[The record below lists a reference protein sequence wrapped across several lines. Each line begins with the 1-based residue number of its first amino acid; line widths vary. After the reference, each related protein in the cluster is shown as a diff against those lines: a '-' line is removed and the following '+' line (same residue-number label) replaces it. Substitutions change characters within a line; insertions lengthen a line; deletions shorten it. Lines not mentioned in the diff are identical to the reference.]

1 MPNKTIVFITNSYFP
16 SGQAY
21 SKRALNLSRTFRECG
36 YSVKIIADC
45 TKEHLENGQGI
56 YDGFEYFIVG
66 DNSKAGRYLKNKRNS
81 LALLKRITETEN
93 VSAILIS
100 GGTYDRFVEV
110 FKLSRQK
117 GIPLLLEICEWY
129 DIKSFKLGELDLRY
143 RKFNSCMNSSYKK
156 ADGIIAISRYLEDYF
171 FEYNSNVIRIPSL
184 AGREDFV
191 KGEKTES
198 EKIVLI
204 HAGTSVG
211 KQHKEMFKAILQ
223 ALASFGDNCPFEYR
237 IFGSD
242 RKTILENIDFDE
254 ELINSLGDSV
264 KIFGKIPQSEVLKQ
278 YLQADYSI
286 FVRPDRRSSHAG
298 FPTKLSESLCAGT
311 PVIANN
317 TGDIGLYLKDGE
329 NGFIIKDGTET
340 SVRSVLDRI
349 LAVDGVRRAEMRICA
364 RETAEKSFLYTEYID
379 SVKELLDKTV

>member
-1 MPNKTIVFITNSYFP
+1 MSYKTIVFITNSYFP

-21 SKRALNLSRTFRECG
+21 SKRALNLSRIFRDCG

-56 YDGFEYFIVG
+56 YDGFEYFAVG

-81 LALLKRITETEN
+81 LALLKQITDTQN

-100 GGTYDRFVEV
+100 GGAYDRFDEV

-129 DIKSFKLGELDLRY
+129 DIKSFKLGELDFRY
-143 RKFNSCMNSSYKK
+143 RQFNSCMNGSYKK
-156 ADGIIAISRYLEDYF
+156 ADGIIAISCYLEKYF
-171 FEYNSNVIRIPSL
+171 SEHNGNVIRIPSL
-184 AGREDFV
+184 AGREDFAE
-191 KGEKTES
+191 GEKPDS
-198 EKIVLI
+198 KKIVLI

-242 RKTILENIDFDE
+242 RKTVLENIDSDE

-264 KIFGKIPQSEVLKQ
+264 KIFGKIPQSEVPKQ

-311 PVIANN
+311 PVIAND

-329 NGFIIKDGTET
+329 NGFIIKDGTEA
-340 SVRSVLDRI
+340 SVRRVLDRI
-349 LAVDGVRRAEMRICA
+349 LAVDVIRRAEMRICA

-379 SVKELLDKTV
+379 SVKKLLDKTV